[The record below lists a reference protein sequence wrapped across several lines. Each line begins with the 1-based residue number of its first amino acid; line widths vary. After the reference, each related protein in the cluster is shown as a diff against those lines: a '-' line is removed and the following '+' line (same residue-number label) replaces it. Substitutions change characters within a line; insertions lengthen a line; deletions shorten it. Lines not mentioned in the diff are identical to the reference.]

1 MIVLLLLVLLLLRWV
16 LDSLAVV
23 FGLVGDALLVSRIL
37 LLLPSGLLLDRG
49 TTHLSVPLVRL
60 LIRLCLFGFE
70 RAQNNG
76 RRPIPSPNLFDVTQE
91 SFLTFE
97 NLPDRL
103 FIVLVVQVVGA
114 VAENALALQLFLLE
128 D

>member
-49 TTHLSVPLVRL
+49 TTHL
-60 LIRLCLFGFE
+60 
-70 RAQNNG
+70 
-76 RRPIPSPNLFDVTQE
+76 
-91 SFLTFE
+91 
-97 NLPDRL
+97 
-103 FIVLVVQVVGA
+103 
-114 VAENALALQLFLLE
+114 
-128 D
+128 